1 MRDLELWRG
10 PGPLRNQP
18 RAAGLRMLGCLGK
31 AGAVRLRQLR
41 SLGPCEGSAA
51 ALQAALRLR
60 VLAPAGDSHPLTP
73 SGGCVHLHSCSP
85 VCRPAWPSPAASG
98 SWRPTGPARPAPSPA
113 PSCRMQSREEAGPR
127 LRVILGFLKS
137 FLQRAPTGHVW
148 ATKNDL
154 TLLGR
159 PGARGK
165 RLAGRPGEPHPPLG
179 LRARGCLRQH
189 RTGTAPAASR

>member
-18 RAAGLRMLGCLGK
+18 SAAGLRMLGCLGK

-98 SWRPTGPARPAPSPA
+98 QLEAHRPCPSCPFPGSELQDAVKRGSRASAPSH
-113 PSCRMQSREEAGPR
+113 SGVSKE
-127 LRVILGFLKS
+127 
-137 FLQRAPTGHVW
+137 
-148 ATKNDL
+148 
-154 TLLGR
+154 LLAEGTD
-159 PGARGK
+159 
-165 RLAGRPGEPHPPLG
+165 
-179 LRARGCLRQH
+179 RARLGH
-189 RTGTAPAASR
+189 